1 MGFFD
6 KVRASF
12 ARFMSGRYGA
22 DQLSMALVIAALAA
36 RGSSRLSGTEFIR
49 RGYADLDRLLAGL
62 GAQIWQ
68 EIPARRGLAKKTPMK
83 KQFCLAIG
91 AKK

>member
-1 MGFFD
+1 
-6 KVRASF
+6 V
-12 ARFMSGRYGA
+12 
-22 DQLSMALVIAALAA
+22 
-36 RGSSRLSGTEFIR
+36 EFVR

-68 EIPARRGLAKKTPMK
+68 EIPARSGVMKKTLTK

-91 AKK
+91 AKR